1 MKHELL
7 ENQSIRGVF
16 SFKFECTSYEDDEV
30 VGKRILNTEVNVRN
44 FKNIDTNDFSGL
56 NFQKT
61 LGRGI

>member
-7 ENQSIRGVF
+7 EVQPNRGVF

-30 VGKRILNTEVNVRN
+30 VGKRILNTEVNLRK
-44 FKNIDTNDFSGL
+44 FKNIDANDFFGS